1 MVLLSVRK
9 EDGWILST
17 FNLTY
22 KVGWDNICK
31 AIYATYD
38 CYENVEVLIDDKTIE
53 INSKEEILK
62 LEEAGNMTIRGMC
75 KIINAWIMIKFYNQL
90 NVVNVT
96 MPCVTK
102 DFDEVSYEKFN
113 LAIGQYMDSLELA
126 MYR

>member
-1 MVLLSVRK
+1 
-9 EDGWILST
+9 
-17 FNLTY
+17 
-22 KVGWDNICK
+22 
-31 AIYATYD
+31 
-38 CYENVEVLIDDKTIE
+38 
-53 INSKEEILK
+53 
-62 LEEAGNMTIRGMC
+62 MTIRGMC

>member
-1 MVLLSVRK
+1 MVLLDVKK
-9 EDGWILST
+9 EEGWLLST

-22 KVGWDNICK
+22 KVGWNNICK
-31 AIYATYD
+31 AIYTTYD
-38 CYENVEVLIDDKTIE
+38 YYEKVEVLIDDKAVE
-53 INSKEEILK
+53 INSKEDILK

-90 NVVNVT
+90 NVVSVT

-102 DFDEVSYEKFN
+102 NFDEANYEKFN

-126 MYR
+126 MYL